1 MGKENYELKK
11 TVAILSNFLS
21 IIRLYI
27 SAQKNGVR
35 GLRLNFI
42 IRIDK
47 YEPCRVHNLAMQ
59 FIWIFGMI
67 FDQYFDIF
75 AHKPNK

>member
-1 MGKENYELKK
+1 MPKPTYNEVWKRAKNLGKENYVLRK

-21 IIRLYI
+21 IIRLII

-35 GLRLNFI
+35 SLRLNFI

-47 YEPCRVHNLAMQ
+47 YEPCRVHR
-59 FIWIFGMI
+59 
-67 FDQYFDIF
+67 
-75 AHKPNK
+75 K